1 MKTLRDWI
9 NVLEQIEQSQTN
21 LLPKGSKTVIEP
33 LPNPVGDTQKDVTK
47 QSWPPKGTKTVIE
60 PIPTTQELQKYD
72 QPPPAKWPK
81 PGYEGRPELL
91 PTVPKHPVQ
100 LKKVI

>member
-9 NVLEQIEQSQTN
+9 NTLEQIEQAQSS
-21 LLPKGSKTVIEP
+21 LLPPGTKTVIEP
-33 LPNPVGDTQKDVTK
+33 LPNPIDNKKTDIVKEP
-47 QSWPPKGTKTVIE
+47 WPPKGTKTVIE

-81 PGYEGRPELL
+81 PGYEGTPILI
-91 PTVPKHPVQ
+91 PTVPDFKSSM
-100 LKKVI
+100 KKIT